1 MDSDGDNDIVVALST
16 DGIVR
21 WFENNGAANPTFNA
35 TDILTGINGVR
46 DLELV
51 DIDKDGDLDIFG
63 TSENAGDTD
72 GDGISNDLLFVALN
86 NGQPDPSWDEGIIF
100 ADNFEGFKSIAVGDV
115 DNDGYLDIVAS
126 SFDDNKISLHEF
138 DKTAEV
144 GSDFTDTSG
153 TLIIPA
159 GDTSGT
165 FTIPILDDQTAESD
179 EVVTIK
185 IKNPS
190 NAYVSATD
198 GLSDSNDYVT
208 TARLIITDDDDA
220 LSFTAADITTSAD
233 GAQTLNVADIDGDGD
248 MDIVSASN

>member
-1 MDSDGDNDIVVALST
+1 M
-16 DGIVR
+16 
-21 WFENNGAANPTFNA
+21 
-35 TDILTGINGVR
+35 
-46 DLELV
+46 LELV

-86 NGQPDPSWDEGIIF
+86 NGQPDPSWVEGITF
-100 ADNFEGFKSIAVGDV
+100 ADNFENFKSIAVGDV

-144 GSDFTDTSG
+144 GSDFTNTSG

-198 GLSDSNDYVT
+198 GLSDSNNYVT
-208 TARLIITDDDDA
+208 TARLIITDDDA
-220 LSFTAADITTSAD
+220 ICYRTTAANIATSAD
-233 GAQTLNVADIDGDGD
+233 VAVDVHIADMDGDGD
-248 MDIVSASN
+248 IDIVSASYSDDTDCMV